1 MYVVLPMWLAAG
13 FADYLC
19 HRAARIETTSGWKE
33 SALHLLQFAE
43 MAVPTLAAIFLEINA
58 LIFLIMIIAII
69 LHHATAIWDVS
80 YAYQTRVVTPTEQH
94 IHSFLEILPFTG
106 FLIVAILHWQ
116 ELISLFGFG
125 PLPAEFSLRMK
136 EEPLPWVYVTVML
149 TAVLL
154 FEVFP
159 YFEEF
164 LRSWRAQKAIHA
176 RQSLAMEPANSSEV
190 IPPIEKE
197 KAPWRASI
205 QAAQAGGEEE
215 MHRYKRGKAKSG
227 PGGRGGKVTS
237 RKQAIDRTL
246 QGARGG

>member
-1 MYVVLPMWLAAG
+1 MDLAAAPFVLMYVVLPLWLAAG

-58 LIFLIMIIAII
+58 LIFLIMIVAIV

-116 ELISLFGFG
+116 QFISLFGLG
-125 PLPAEFSLRMK
+125 SLPAEFSLQMK
-136 EEPLPWVYVTVML
+136 EAPLPWAYVAVIL
-149 TAVLL
+149 TAVAL
-154 FEVFP
+154 FEVLP

-164 LRSWRAQKAIHA
+164 MRSWRAQRTMQGRHV
-176 RQSLAMEPANSSEV
+176 SEMEPGDSWAV
-190 IPPIEKE
+190 IPPIKRE
-197 KAPWRASI
+197 KASWRASI
-205 QAAQAGGEEE
+205 RGAQA
-215 MHRYKRGKAKSG
+215 
-227 PGGRGGKVTS
+227 
-237 RKQAIDRTL
+237 RK
-246 QGARGG
+246 